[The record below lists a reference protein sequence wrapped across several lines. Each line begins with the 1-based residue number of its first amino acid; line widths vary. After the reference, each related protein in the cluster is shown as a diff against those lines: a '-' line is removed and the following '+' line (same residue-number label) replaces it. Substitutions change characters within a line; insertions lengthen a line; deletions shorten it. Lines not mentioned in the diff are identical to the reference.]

1 MSSRPTTVKREPPQP
16 GRAVVIAT
24 YNEAANLKNLV
35 PRLAELMP
43 DALIVV
49 VDDSSPDG
57 TPEMLREMGAGLPAL
72 VPVIRP
78 GKQGYGSAV
87 TAGLRRAIELGAGQ
101 IATMDADFSHDPADV
116 PRLFEALTEA
126 DVAVGSRYFGG
137 VRVLNWHPSRLLLS
151 LFANRYVKTILG
163 ISVQDAT
170 SGFRA
175 YRRQA
180 AEHIVNMRISSL
192 GYSFLVEVLYGA
204 VAAGYEPVEV
214 PIIYAER
221 REGQSKMSK
230 KVIAEAVF
238 RPWQLRAARLFGRS
252 KIRNSTE

>member
-1 MSSRPTTVKREPPQP
+1 MTDRR
-16 GRAVVIAT
+16 RAIVLAT
-24 YNEAANLKNLV
+24 YNEAVNLRNLV
-35 PRLAELMP
+35 PRLAELVP
-43 DALIVV
+43 DANIIV

-57 TPEMLREMGAGLPAL
+57 TPEMLRTMTAEVPAL
-72 VPVIRP
+72 VPLIRP
-78 GKQGYGSAV
+78 GKQGYGTAV
-87 TAGLRRAIELGAGQ
+87 TAGLRRAMELGATE
-101 IATMDADFSHDPADV
+101 IATMDADFSHDPSDV
-116 PRLFEALTEA
+116 PRLFEALADA

-163 ISVQDAT
+163 IDVEDAT

-175 YRRQA
+175 YRRPA
-180 AEHIVNMRISSL
+180 AEHITNMHINSL
-192 GYSFLVEVLYGA
+192 GYSFLVEVLYG
-204 VAAGYEPVEV
+204 VLAAGFRPVEV

-238 RPWQLRAARLFGRS
+238 RPWQLRIARMFGRGGRP
-252 KIRNSTE
+252 KAVKGVR